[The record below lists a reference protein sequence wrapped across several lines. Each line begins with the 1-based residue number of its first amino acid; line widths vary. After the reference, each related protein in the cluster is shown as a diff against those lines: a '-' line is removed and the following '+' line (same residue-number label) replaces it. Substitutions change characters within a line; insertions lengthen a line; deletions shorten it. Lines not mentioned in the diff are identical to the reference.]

1 MVSPCT
7 APHSHVCG
15 LLVGFLP
22 VSGPSSYSGAQHGAS
37 PGQVLGGVGEQSGLA
52 AALGQW

>member
-37 PGQVLGGVGEQSGLA
+37 PGHVLGGVGEQSGLA